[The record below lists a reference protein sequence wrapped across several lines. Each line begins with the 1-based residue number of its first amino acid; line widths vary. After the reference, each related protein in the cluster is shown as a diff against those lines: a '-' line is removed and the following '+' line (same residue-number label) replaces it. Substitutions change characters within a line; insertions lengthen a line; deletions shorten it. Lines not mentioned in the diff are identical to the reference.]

1 LENLPANRIALVGKF
16 RMDRVNQI
24 LAPHIGNA
32 QSEKWRYLPQRRQ
45 EELTLLF
52 RPFLARF
59 GYAD

>member
-1 LENLPANRIALVGKF
+1 MVGKF

-52 RPFLARF
+52 RPFLERF